1 MIQMQNVSKY
11 YGDFLAVD
19 DLSFSIGTGSITALL
34 GPNGAGKT
42 TTMRMMTGY
51 FPPTEGSVTVDGVD
65 IRKDP
70 LRVKRRIGYL
80 PESAPLY
87 GEMMVFDYL
96 AYVAAMR
103 EVSDPEAVGKTAEI
117 CGLRE
122 VMHRNIGELSRGYR
136 QRVSLAYAMI
146 HDPEVLVL
154 DEPTAGLDPN
164 QIIEVRDLIRKIGR
178 VKTIVIST
186 HILPE
191 AEALCERVIIM
202 NQGKKVADS
211 PVSGLDL
218 ALGKRTVVR
227 VKLKGGRGASAL
239 KALREL
245 PGVSAVSEL
254 ANPEKLLEFAVTTE
268 GTEDLRPRI
277 ARLVADRGWDLYEMA
292 GEKSSLEEVFRSLTI
307 GTTDEA
313 AAADSA
319 DTAGRGTHEKG

>member
-1 MIQMQNVSKY
+1 MIQMQNVSKC

-51 FPPTEGSVTVDGVD
+51 FPPTAGSVAVDGVD

-103 EVSDPEAVGKTAEI
+103 KVSDPEAVGKAAEI

-136 QRVSLAYAMI
+136 QRVGLAHAMI

-191 AEALCERVIIM
+191 AEALCERVIII
-202 NQGKKVADS
+202 NQGRKVADS
-211 PVSGLDL
+211 PVSELGL
-218 ALGKRTVVR
+218 ALGKGTVVR
-227 VKLKGGRGASAL
+227 VKLKGGRGASVL

-245 PGVSAVSEL
+245 PGVSAVNEF
-254 ANPEKLLEFAVTTE
+254 ANPEGLSEFAVTSA
-268 GTEDLRPRI
+268 GAEDLRPRI
-277 ARLVADRGWDLYEMA
+277 ARLVADRGWDLYEMV

-307 GTTDEA
+307 GTVDG
-313 AAADSA
+313 AADA
-319 DTAGRGTHEKG
+319 DPADGAGGAHERG